1 MKRYTPQA
9 HQQSLLHDLA
19 NTVDRIENDG
29 DIDLPAF
36 GAAGERELV
45 LRLAGAVS
53 ELLRRHPVDDQGR
66 CRRCRPA
73 RAGCRRW
80 WRLPTRK
87 APCLVLSVISF
98 YATVPTE
105 HVWLQLL
112 AHRGVNRE
120 LKEIRSWLAGR
131 PISAEPEPVWPSVDE
146 PTQPG
151 MTTPVPTIPLPSVE
165 PPSGRHALSA

>member
-9 HQQSLLHDLA
+9 HQQALLHDLA
-19 NTVDRIENDG
+19 NAVDRIEND
-29 DIDLPAF
+29 DDVDLPAF

-53 ELLRRHPVDDQGR
+53 ELLRRHPVDDRGR

-73 RAGCRRW
+73 RVGCRRW
-80 WRLPTRK
+80 WRLPTGK
-87 APCLVLSVISF
+87 APCLVLSIASF
-98 YATVPTE
+98 YATVSTE
-105 HVWLQLL
+105 HMWLQLL
-112 AHRGVNRE
+112 AHRGVKRE
-120 LKEIRSWLAGR
+120 LQEIRSWLAGR
-131 PISAEPEPVWPSVDE
+131 PVCAEPEPVWPSVDE

-151 MTTPVPTIPLPSVE
+151 ITTPVPTIPLSRVA